1 MSLLCSLCSVQGEQR
16 ELQPVERGGG
26 GAEEE
31 AGEDGENER
40 RAGQYGAGEGGKLF
54 VSYCIASHSTIINMK

>member
-1 MSLLCSLCSVQGEQR
+1 MQGEQR

-26 GAEEE
+26 GTEEE

-40 RAGQYGAGEGGKLF
+40 RPGQHGTGEGGKNLCSCGIMLF
-54 VSYCIASHSTIINMK
+54 HFTCY

>member
-1 MSLLCSLCSVQGEQR
+1 MQGEQR

-26 GAEEE
+26 GTEEE

-40 RAGQYGAGEGGKLF
+40 RAGQYGTREGGKLR
-54 VSYCIASHSTIINMK
+54 SCKLYCVFHSVAY

>member
-1 MSLLCSLCSVQGEQR
+1 MQGEQR

-26 GAEEE
+26 GTEEE

-40 RAGQYGAGEGGKLF
+40 RPGQHGTGEGGKNLCSCGIILF
-54 VSYCIASHSTIINMK
+54 HFT